1 MSDQKRERRS
11 RERGR
16 SRHGRHRDKSSSNVR
31 RQMDLILKRLNKLE
45 GNNVQQ
51 SPTSEAA
58 TTRVPSDLG
67 TRTPQVTKNVE
78 GAGAGSSSRTQSVSG
93 ITDAEI
99 TTTERIVDAFRSIN
113 TLVQT
118 HQMMR
123 PFETKLLELK
133 MFNLVPRQE
142 RGLAEKYRLIQQKRT
157 RTFSCQERP
166 CC

>member
-31 RQMDLILKRLNKLE
+31 RQMDLILERLNKLE

-78 GAGAGSSSRTQSVSG
+78 GAGAGSSSRTQSV
-93 ITDAEI
+93 
-99 TTTERIVDAFRSIN
+99 
-113 TLVQT
+113 QT

-123 PFETKLLELK
+123 PFETKLLKLK
-133 MFNLVPRQE
+133 MFNLIPRQK
-142 RGLAEKYRLIQQKRT
+142 RGLAEKYRHIQQKRT

-166 CC
+166 C